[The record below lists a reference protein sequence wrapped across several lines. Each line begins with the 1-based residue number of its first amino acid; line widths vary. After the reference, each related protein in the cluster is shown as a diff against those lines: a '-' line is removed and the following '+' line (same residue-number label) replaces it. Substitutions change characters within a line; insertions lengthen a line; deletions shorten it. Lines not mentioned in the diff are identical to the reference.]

1 MRWLPVHPWKAGLVC
16 LAAAAGLAH
25 AGDIYKSL
33 DANGNV
39 SYSDHADPSKTQT
52 PVVLPEDPRYP
63 PRQMHVC
70 GTRNCFTLM
79 LDNGSYRRADGTD
92 DTWTIESFT
101 PRSVVLRRHG
111 AITGNTDVTYSGDV
125 VNDRLVNVRVNGAVT
140 GGIDASWGA
149 ALNTLPGNHAE
160 PDASSPA
167 NGDNSLDGGLSTA
180 MAPPP
185 IPPEDQPEIP
195 EPGYLWTPGYWYW
208 RNHVYSWVPGTWLR
222 PPQTGF
228 FWTPGYWRLVGT
240 LFVFRPG
247 YWGPS
252 VGFYG
257 GINYGHGYGGT
268 GYTGARWMGGSLAY
282 NRGANRLSAAIKST
296 YPERPPNPGSRPHV
310 VAAKEPS
317 SSSPTASS
325 SVPPPKINRA
335 RPIRASAPKS

>member
-268 GYTGARWMGGSLAY
+268 MDGRLARLQPGRQPAE
-282 NRGANRLSAAIKST
+282 RRHQEHLSRA
-296 YPERPPNPGSRPHV
+296 
-310 VAAKEPS
+310 AAKPGFTPS
-317 SSSPTASS
+317 RRRGERALLLVADRIELRAAAEDQSRTTDQ
-325 SVPPPKINRA
+325 SVGP
-335 RPIRASAPKS
+335 